1 MSYDMVWGGAGFIGS
16 HLVDE
21 LIKLG
26 RKVIVVDN
34 LCRGNKDNIN
44 KKAIFI
50 NEDVADITYIND
62 IENYKIDTLYNLATI
77 GLIKSLVRPEKCVNQ
92 ELEIASESCRFI
104 RLNYCKRLVYFSS
117 SEIYGDN
124 NKKISSVDEIKNP
137 TTPYAIGKLAGQLL
151 VENYIKLF
159 NINAYVIIPFN
170 NYGPR
175 QTPLKLQ
182 GIIPLAIKNMIN
194 NKAVP
199 INGTGNQIRDYIYV
213 KDTIKWLLRA
223 VYFYPT
229 AQRVFN
235 IGANNPIS
243 VLELIEKIAKIG
255 GWEVK
260 LKFRDKRLGDENF
273 LSCDINPL
281 IELTSFDKGLVE
293 TVKWYEEYY
302 GKN

>member
-34 LCRGNKDNIN
+34 LCRGSIDNIN

-50 NEDVADITYIND
+50 NEDVTDITLIDD
-62 IENYKIDTLYNLATI
+62 IEDYRIDTLYNLATI
-77 GLIKSLVRPEKCVNQ
+77 GLIESLERPEKCVNQ
-92 ELEIASESCRFI
+92 ELKIASESCRFI
-104 RLNYCKRLVYFSS
+104 RQNNCKRLVYFSS
-117 SEIYGDN
+117 SEIYGDAVN
-124 NKKISSVDEIKNP
+124 KISSVDEIKNP

-159 NINAYVIIPFN
+159 KINAYVIIPFN
-170 NYGPR
+170 NYGFR
-175 QTPLKLQ
+175 QTPQDYQ

-194 NKAVP
+194 NKAIS

-213 KDTIKWLLRA
+213 KDTIKWVLRA
-223 VYFYPT
+223 VYFYPMEK
-229 AQRVFN
+229 RVFN
-235 IGANNPIS
+235 VGANNPIS

-255 GWEVK
+255 NWEIK
-260 LKFRDKRLGDENF
+260 LKFKDSRLGDENF
-273 LSCDINPL
+273 LACDINPL
-281 IELTSFDKGLVE
+281 IELTSFDKGLKE
-293 TVKWYEEYY
+293 TINWYKEYY
-302 GKN
+302 GKK